1 MLMTLA
7 GKLDETACDIACI
20 IIILQMGRNL
30 DTSLVGTEYFF
41 CQFNAIFC

>member
-7 GKLDETACDIACI
+7 GKLDEMVCDIACI

-30 DTSLVGTEYFF
+30 DILTSWYRIF